1 MNITEIKRLIRE
13 LRNMSVNELVNSINA
28 GGLNSGGL
36 NSLLAINILARN
48 GYLPNGSFVGVVP
61 ATNAMPKGYI
71 KDFNKYCKS
80 NQ

>member
-13 LRNMSVNELVNSINA
+13 LRNMSVNELINSINA
-28 GGLNSGGL
+28 GGLNS
-36 NSLLAINILARN
+36 LLATNILARN

-71 KDFNKYCKS
+71 KDFNKYLDLRK
-80 NQ
+80 